1 MQFFVIENERNQ
13 KNQNILLLEQSKFIQ
28 EDLKVTKTEL

>member
-1 MQFFVIENERNQ
+1 MQFFEIENERNQ

>member
-13 KNQNILLLEQSKFIQ
+13 KNQNILHLEQSKFIQ

>member
-1 MQFFVIENERNQ
+1 MQLFVIENERNQ
-13 KNQNILLLEQSKFIQ
+13 KNQNILLHEQSKFIQ

>member
-1 MQFFVIENERNQ
+1 VQFFVIENERNQ